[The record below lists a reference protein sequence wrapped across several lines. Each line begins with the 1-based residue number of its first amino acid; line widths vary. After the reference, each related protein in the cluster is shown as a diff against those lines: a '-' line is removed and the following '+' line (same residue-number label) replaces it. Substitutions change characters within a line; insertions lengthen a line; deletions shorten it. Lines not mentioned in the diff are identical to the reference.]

1 MQKYAKYVKIK
12 TLNFLIE
19 LSIKRLFKGAE

>member
-12 TLNFLIE
+12 TLHFLME